1 MQKIA
6 PWLGIAALL
15 IGAIALFV
23 AMGKADAPAEGKV
36 YSQID
41 APKTPAK

>member
-6 PWLGIAALL
+6 PWLAIGGLVIA
-15 IGAIALFV
+15 AIALFV